1 MGDLEKKFY
10 LIPLDHREELL
21 NMLPWLRATMTLSR
35 GHEYTNYLFDLY
47 KTYLSRGYTG
57 TQTCGYCMQQVK
69 HRMLRAA
76 LTFETYGLNPDNG
89 EA

>member
-10 LIPLDHREELL
+10 LIPLEHREELL
-21 NMLPWLRATMTLSR
+21 AMLPWLRRTMTLTK
-35 GHEYTNYLFDLY
+35 GHEYTNYLFKLY

-57 TQTCGYCMQQVK
+57 SQTCGYCMQQVK

-76 LTFETYGLNPDNG
+76 LTYENYGLNLEN
-89 EA
+89 EQA

>member
-1 MGDLEKKFY
+1 MNELEQKFY
-10 LIPLDHREELL
+10 LIPLEHREQLL
-21 NMLPWLRATMTLSR
+21 EMLPWLRKTMKLVK

-47 KTYLSRGYTG
+47 KTYLCRGWDG

-69 HRMLRAA
+69 HRMFRAA
-76 LTFETYGLNPDNG
+76 LTYETYGLNLENG